1 MSVVRRLTG
10 SSRNLVCS
18 SPASLG
24 RSAVL
29 AMLIVNAAASLA
41 RLQYLL
47 SPLVL
52 ASNANESVYTVI
64 HTN

>member
-10 SSRNLVCS
+10 SSGNLVCS

-29 AMLIVNAAASLA
+29 AMLIVNAASLA

-47 SPLVL
+47 SSLVL

-64 HTN
+64 YTN